1 MRRRNILDDMKFL
14 IRAAEGILEI
24 GILTAVFYGVWTV
37 GYWGIS
43 FPENFGGGALYL
55 LLAVYALAMT
65 AVFSL

>member
-43 FPENFGGGALYL
+43 FPENFGGGALY
-55 LLAVYALAMT
+55 
-65 AVFSL
+65 